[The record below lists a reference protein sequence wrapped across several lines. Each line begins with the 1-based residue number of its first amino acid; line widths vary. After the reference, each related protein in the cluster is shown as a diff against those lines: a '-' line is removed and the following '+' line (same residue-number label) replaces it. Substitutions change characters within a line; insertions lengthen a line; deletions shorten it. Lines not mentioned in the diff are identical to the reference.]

1 MNAWILFA
9 FVLVFAIDTEIITDG
24 NVPVAGKAFAVVSTV
39 LALKIGTYSEI
50 RTVVQAEE
58 TFVDVDTIHSVS
70 TVTIITF
77 AGKGRTVIV

>member
-1 MNAWILFA
+1 MDPLGIRLRNRYRKHHRRKRPCSRESIRSSIYRTCRA
-9 FVLVFAIDTEIITDG
+9 
-24 NVPVAGKAFAVVSTV
+24 S

-77 AGKGRTVIV
+77 AGKGRTVIL